1 MINPFLTLVLGPVL
15 LFQAVWVRRRTPV
28 LPEPPG
34 ERSGSRGDGPCL
46 KLAVIGDSAAA
57 GVGAAHQDEAL
68 TGQIVNA
75 LSTRYQVEWRLHAVT
90 GATTRSTIQTLQQIK
105 ATRYDVVVTSLG
117 VNDVTSG
124 LGLRSWRRHQREL
137 RALMRE
143 TFSTRLIL
151 MSGLPPIDKFPALPQ
166 PLRWYLGKRAD
177 RFNADLQKEIQNETG
192 TVFLNL
198 RFSQDIDA
206 MASDGFHPGP
216 AVYARWAKAAAEMI
230 LETGTRLT

>member
-1 MINPFLTLVLGPVL
+1 
-15 LFQAVWVRRRTPV
+15 
-28 LPEPPG
+28 
-34 ERSGSRGDGPCL
+34 
-46 KLAVIGDSAAA
+46 
-57 GVGAAHQDEAL
+57 
-68 TGQIVNA
+68 
-75 LSTRYQVEWRLHAVT
+75 
-90 GATTRSTIQTLQQIK
+90 
-105 ATRYDVVVTSLG
+105 
-117 VNDVTSG
+117 
-124 LGLRSWRRHQREL
+124 
-137 RALMRE
+137 MRE